1 MRDGGF
7 NASHWMFAYQY
18 LLSAVEMDYVFQ
30 RDEMPT
36 ENKKR
41 WNQIYWAVMILNI
54 VDIFAYDG
62 ILLYVNITEIH
73 CACDPLGSSV
83 LLFWAYTVSRYMV
96 GLLQIVSGIILLVA
110 VYKVRSFLVK
120 VGMANQVN
128 YTSMT
133 IHAVSFGLY
142 NVSVVVFYYAFF
154 SYQY

>member
-1 MRDGGF
+1 
-7 NASHWMFAYQY
+7 
-18 LLSAVEMDYVFQ
+18 
-30 RDEMPT
+30 
-36 ENKKR
+36 
-41 WNQIYWAVMILNI
+41 
-54 VDIFAYDG
+54 
-62 ILLYVNITEIH
+62 
-73 CACDPLGSSV
+73 
-83 LLFWAYTVSRYMV
+83 MV